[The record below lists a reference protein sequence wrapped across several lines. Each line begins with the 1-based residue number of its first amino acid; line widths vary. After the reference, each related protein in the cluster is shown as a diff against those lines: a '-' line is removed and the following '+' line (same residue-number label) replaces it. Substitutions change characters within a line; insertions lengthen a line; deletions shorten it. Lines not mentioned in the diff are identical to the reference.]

1 MNKLST
7 ILADTESSILA
18 PGIYDALSAK
28 LAEIYGFK
36 VAWVSGFSVCTSLF
50 LEDNNSLSY
59 KKYIERISEIREVSN
74 IPLIVDC
81 DEGFGDIDKT
91 ILLFKHLNELKI
103 ECCCIEDNVYPKLNS
118 FNETKSHNRA
128 IKNIEYFSKNISVLK
143 NSFPDTILIARTES
157 LIIGEDLDMAIK
169 RAYAYRKAGADLVV
183 IHSKSKTYKEF
194 ELIAKKYNEPKT
206 LVVIPTLAENLSAKD
221 FNQMGYKI
229 IIYANQILRNSINNI
244 NEILQLMS
252 ESASSKS
259 INNNSVSMEYIFKL
273 IEKYPKHNINKPK

>member
-1 MNKLST
+1 M
-7 ILADTESSILA
+7 
-18 PGIYDALSAK
+18 
-28 LAEIYGFK
+28 
-36 VAWVSGFSVCTSLF
+36 
-50 LEDNNSLSY
+50 
-59 KKYIERISEIREVSN
+59 
-74 IPLIVDC
+74 
-81 DEGFGDIDKT
+81 
-91 ILLFKHLNELKI
+91 
-103 ECCCIEDNVYPKLNS
+103 
-118 FNETKSHNRA
+118 
-128 IKNIEYFSKNISVLK
+128 
-143 NSFPDTILIARTES
+143 
-157 LIIGEDLDMAIK
+157 
-169 RAYAYRKAGADLVV
+169 